1 MKNNRKQ
8 KIENMLDSLSQK
20 ELEDYMS
27 KREFMNI
34 KIKEMLN
41 TINTNRKYN
50 HSQIISNKLSDNIQK
65 SINGFYKMG
74 EAHIIAFVL
83 ECFYDQK
90 YKIKDLKEYL
100 KAMIDHDKELKEYVY
115 DMRKDF

>member
-50 HSQIISNKLSDNIQK
+50 HSQIISNKLSNNIQE
-65 SINGFYKMG
+65 SIIYKNQLMVSIRW
-74 EAHIIAFVL
+74 AKHIL
-83 ECFYDQK
+83 
-90 YKIKDLKEYL
+90 
-100 KAMIDHDKELKEYVY
+100 
-115 DMRKDF
+115 